1 MNHVLF
7 GTLATAFGFI
17 SSGLINSAQA
27 LDSEVRDRL
36 LSIPLTRDLGGTTTR
51 PLATA
56 EAFTFITANAPGSVK
71 AGFTFGNQ
79 LFNTIWLPSPG
90 PQPTTDGLGPVFN
103 REACSD
109 CHVNNGRGRPP
120 ETVGAP
126 MDSILVR
133 ISVPG
138 ENEHGGPKGVPNY
151 GDQIQDRGVEGVPPE
166 GRAIMEWEE
175 TGGSYADG
183 TPYSLRKPVIRFE
196 DLAFGPLPGNVLT
209 SPRVANPVIGL
220 GLIEMVSDELVYAL
234 ADPDDSDGDGISGK
248 VNVVWDARD
257 SKMATGKFG
266 WKANVPNLTNQNS
279 GAALGDM
286 GITSPVRPNENCEA
300 VQEACSDFA
309 VATNDGFEL
318 SKAFLNQINVYTR
331 RLAVPRQRGSDWPEV
346 VRGQDQFMAAGCQNC
361 HMPAMETGTNPRGQ
375 DLANVTFHPFTDLL
389 VHNMGDGLA
398 DGRPDFLASGSE
410 WRTAP
415 LWGIGLTA
423 KVSGHELYLH
433 DGRARGLEEAILW
446 HGGEAEAAKEAF
458 RALPAD
464 ARSDLL
470 SFLKSL

>member
-1 MNHVLF
+1 MKSEFAGSLTAVLS
-7 GTLATAFGFI
+7 LI
-17 SSGLINSAQA
+17 SCSQA
-27 LDSEVRDRL
+27 LDTDVRGRL
-36 LSIPLTRDLGGTTTR
+36 LATPLTSELGGTTTR
-51 PLATA
+51 PLATS
-56 EAFTFITANAPGSVK
+56 EAFTFIRANAPDSER

-90 PQPTTDGLGPVFN
+90 AQPTADGLGPIFN

-109 CHVNNGRGRPP
+109 CHLNNGRGRPP
-120 ETVGAP
+120 EVVGAP

-138 ENEHGGPKGVPNY
+138 KNEHGGPKGVPNY
-151 GDQIQDRGVEGVPPE
+151 GDQIQDRAIDGVPPE

-175 TGGSYADG
+175 TAGAFEDG

-196 DLAFGPLPGNVLT
+196 DLAFGPLPDNVMT

-220 GLIEMVSDELVYAL
+220 GLIEMVSDDLIYAL
-234 ADPDDSDGDGISGK
+234 ADPEDSDGDGISGR
-248 VNVVWDARD
+248 VNVVWDAHDLR
-257 SKMATGKFG
+257 MATGKFG
-266 WKANVPNLTNQNS
+266 WKANVPNVANQNS

-286 GITSPVRPNENCEA
+286 GITTPARPDENCEA
-300 VQEACSDFA
+300 VQEACSAAAAATYDGAEMTADFF
-309 VATNDGFEL
+309 NQ
-318 SKAFLNQINVYTR
+318 LNIYMR
-331 RLAVPRQRGSDWPEV
+331 RLAVPRQRGPDWPEV
-346 VRGQDQFMAAGCQNC
+346 VRGQAQFMAAGCQYC
-361 HMPAMETGTNPRGQ
+361 HMPTMETGIDPRTE
-375 DLANVTFHPFTDLL
+375 DLSNVTFHPFSDLL
-389 VHNMGDGLA
+389 IHDMGEGLA

-415 LWGIGLTA
+415 LWGIGLTE

-446 HGGEAEAAKEAF
+446 HDGEADAAKEAF
-458 RALPAD
+458 RAMPED
-464 ARSDLL
+464 ARADLV